1 VASRDKPEVF
11 ATKRVNH
18 YKNLP
23 SAPKAHC
30 NEAFFSFSVGVWA
43 MQRQRVIE
51 NTLRISKRHPVFLEV
66 TPGLRGVI
74 LEVHDQEYAYCTY
87 LSSIGDAL
95 TPQAEGQGRWKIG
108 MKIGVRVKTA
118 YK

>member
-1 VASRDKPEVF
+1 VASRDKPDVL
-11 ATKRVNH
+11 ATKRVNY

-43 MQRQRVIE
+43 MQSQRVIE
-51 NTLRISKRHPVFLEV
+51 NTLRISKRYPVFLEV

-74 LEVHDQEYAYCTY
+74 LEVHDQKYAYCTY
-87 LSSIGDAL
+87 LSSTGD
-95 TPQAEGQGRWKIG
+95 G
-108 MKIGVRVKTA
+108 
-118 YK
+118 